1 MKRNFD
7 EVRRNA
13 VIKGTA
19 PSNDTNK
26 PRHAWS
32 FKPRN
37 DRLLTGRVSTHNVAE
52 ARDPMPIGHN
62 ATKSFI
68 LTRSYTPMKRE
79 RKRGY

>member
-1 MKRNFD
+1 MKSNYD
-7 EVRRNA
+7 EVKRA
-13 VIKGTA
+13 STLKGSA

-32 FKPRN
+32 YKAKN
-37 DRLLTGRVSTHNVAE
+37 DRLLTGRISTHQVAE
-52 ARDPMPIGHN
+52 PREGMPLGHN

-79 RKRGY
+79 RGSR